1 MLLLMKTE
9 KRGRRVGKVPAK
21 VEMQRCRYQEKT
33 KGQRPA
39 RLSRIISLSVKRYP
53 GHHHF
58 LFFFKPSLRAGGG
71 HGSEPAIERC

>member
-58 LFFFKPSLRAGGG
+58 LFFKLSLRAGGG
-71 HGSEPAIERC
+71 NGSEPAIERC